1 MDVVRLLG
9 AVLAD
14 SPHNRQSM
22 VQISGE
28 HCRWHLSDIAHLL
41 VCLKMSTQT
50 WLFTM
55 RQLGVQ

>member
-41 VCLKMSTQT
+41 GCLKMSTQT
-50 WLFTM
+50 
-55 RQLGVQ
+55 